1 MTLSMHGGRDL
12 LREFVT
18 KDQGSIPAS
27 ETGHDFL
34 TVEFRISCW

>member
-12 LREFVT
+12 LREFVM